1 MSKFQWGNP
10 VMRDL
15 QLLAHAEASVQQGN
29 VLVHHQKWEITLV
42 KPAMEML
49 AKVYY
54 EDERG
59 VPVCKPE
66 VVQYSR
72 DDTLA
77 FLGAIDRA
85 VLAPD
90 ADIRL
95 QLLPRPVFYINDTL
109 EFDGDLEFSSFGATL
124 VDLVGVFRR
133 HGEYAT
139 VVDWMSSSSTIAP
152 TRWTM
157 YYRPHGKVAP
167 STTRPAPVSSRFDP
181 VEIPIP
187 LDGGDQFTAPQLDPR
202 QYNRAIV
209 GASSGTFNDR
219 MKDIIATVMN
229 NPQEAPTADSSVA
242 ISSENSPYEMA
253 CAEIAHRARRQAD
266 EAMSDTLNDL
276 RKQMEERAQNKA
288 KTESQVDISS
298 LETDD
303 LFRNDSDESGEL
315 EIQPT
320 AATPEATD

>member
-29 VLVHHQKWEITLV
+29 VLVHHQKWEITLI

-59 VPVCKPE
+59 ASVCEPE
-66 VVQYSR
+66 VVQYNR

-85 VLAPD
+85 VLAPN

-133 HGEYAT
+133 HGEYST

-157 YYRPHGKVAP
+157 YYRPHGKVDP
-167 STTRPAPVSSRFDP
+167 STTHSAPVASRVDP

-187 LDGGDQFTAPQLDPR
+187 LDGGDQFIAPQLDPR

-209 GASSGTFNDR
+209 GASSGTFKDR
-219 MKDIIATVMN
+219 INDIIATVMN
-229 NPQEAPTADSSVA
+229 NPQEALTNDSSVV
-242 ISSENSPYEMA
+242 ISSENNPYEMA
-253 CAEIAHRARRQAD
+253 CEEIAHRARRQAD

-276 RKQMEERAQNKA
+276 REQMEKRAQDKA
-288 KTESQVDISS
+288 KAESQVDISS

-303 LFRNDSDESGEL
+303 LFRNDNDESEEL
-315 EIQPT
+315 AVQPT
-320 AATPEATD
+320 VATSEATD

>member
-42 KPAMEML
+42 KPSMEML

-59 VPVCKPE
+59 ASVCEPK

-77 FLGAIDRA
+77 FLGAIDQA

-109 EFDGDLEFSSFGATL
+109 EFDGDLEFSSFGTTL

-133 HGEYAT
+133 HGEYST

-157 YYRPHGKVAP
+157 YYRPHSKVNP
-167 STTRPAPVSSRFDP
+167 SATRPAPVSSPSRFDP
-181 VEIPIP
+181 VEVP
-187 LDGGDQFTAPQLDPR
+187 LGGGDQFTAPQLDPR

-229 NPQEAPTADSSVA
+229 NPQEAPTADSSVV
-242 ISSENSPYEMA
+242 ISSENSPYEMV
-253 CAEIAHRARRQAD
+253 CEEIAHRARRQAD

-276 RKQMEERAQNKA
+276 REQMEKRAQDKPKA
-288 KTESQVDISS
+288 ESQVDISS

-303 LFRNDSDESGEL
+303 LFHNDSDESGEL

-320 AATPEATD
+320 AATSEATD